1 MEKLGVISVL
11 GEPAYRLEITY
22 TKMHSVKDCAMCK
35 IMRNHDSAEI
45 SGPVE
50 LGTALTEILAFFQRD
65 IMDSEMYSH
74 CERIGI
80 TVMRQFGSDWHC
92 DAQYEIKKGK

>member
-1 MEKLGVISVL
+1 MDKMGNVLVL

-22 TKMHSVKDCAMCK
+22 TKTHSVKECAMCK
-35 IMRNHDSAEI
+35 IMRNHDGAEI
-45 SGPVE
+45 TGPVE
-50 LGTALTEILAFFQRD
+50 LGAALSEILAYFKRD

-80 TVMRQFGSDWHC
+80 AVMRQHGSDWHC
-92 DAQYEIKKGK
+92 DAQYEITKG